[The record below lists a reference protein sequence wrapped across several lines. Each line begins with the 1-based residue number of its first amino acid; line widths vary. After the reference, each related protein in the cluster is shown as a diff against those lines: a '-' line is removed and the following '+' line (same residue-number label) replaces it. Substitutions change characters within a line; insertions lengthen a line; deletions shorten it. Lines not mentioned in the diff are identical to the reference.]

1 MKADQQMTE
10 TSKIKKTVFILS
22 LAVVALT
29 LTGCWTPPNANVQ
42 PKGEPRLIQ
51 SEVSVER
58 TDVRAT
64 VQTIDASQRV
74 LSAKLS
80 DGTPV
85 TCTISSQVKN
95 LDQIQAGDQVKVTLA
110 EKLAVYV
117 LKDGR
122 LTGADG
128 TGEVIPFIARVQ
140 TVDPSYRLLTL
151 QYVNG
156 QTEVLKADLDAKL
169 MEMQPGDA
177 VVLQSAEAVAIHF
190 EKK

>member
-1 MKADQQMTE
+1 MKPDQQMTE
-10 TSKIKKTVFILS
+10 ISKIKKAIFILS

-29 LTGCWTPPNANVQ
+29 LTGCWTSPNANVQ

-51 SEVSVER
+51 SGVSAER

-74 LSAKLS
+74 LNAKLS
-80 DGTPV
+80 DGIPV

-95 LDQIQAGDQVKVTLA
+95 LDQIQVGDQVKITLG

-122 LTGADG
+122 LPGADG
-128 TGEVIPFIARVQ
+128 TEEVIPFIARVQ

-156 QTEVLKADLDAKL
+156 QTEVLKAALDAKL

-177 VVLQSAEAVAIHF
+177 VVLQNAEAVAIHM

>member
-10 TSKIKKTVFILS
+10 TRTIKKTVFILS

-42 PKGEPRLIQ
+42 PGGEPRLIQ
-51 SEVSVER
+51 SGVSA
-58 TDVRAT
+58 DSDNVRAT
-64 VQTIDASQRV
+64 VQTIGASRSV
-74 LSAKLS
+74 LNLMFS

-85 TCTISSQVKN
+85 ICTVRPQVKN

-156 QTEVLKADLDAKL
+156 QTEVLKAGLDAKL

-177 VVLQSAEAVAIHF
+177 VVLQSAEVVAIHF

>member
-1 MKADQQMTE
+1 MTE

-51 SEVSVER
+51 SGVSVER
-58 TDVRAT
+58 SDIRAT
-64 VQTIDASQRV
+64 VQTIGASRSV
-74 LSAKLS
+74 FNLVLS

-85 TCTISSQVKN
+85 ICTVSPQVKN
-95 LDQIQAGDQVKVTLA
+95 LDQIHAGDQVKVTLA

-122 LTGADG
+122 LPGVDG
-128 TGEVIPFIARVQ
+128 TGEVIPFTARVQ

-151 QYVNG
+151 QYLNG

-177 VVLQSAEAVAIHF
+177 VVLQSAEATAIHM

>member
-1 MKADQQMTE
+1 MKPDQQMTE
-10 TSKIKKTVFILS
+10 ISKIKKAIFILS

-29 LTGCWTPPNANVQ
+29 LTGCWTSPNANVQ
-42 PKGEPRLIQ
+42 PRGEPRLIL
-51 SEVSVER
+51 SGVSAER

-74 LSAKLS
+74 LNAKLS
-80 DGTPV
+80 DGIPV

-95 LDQIQAGDQVKVTLA
+95 LDQIQVGDQVKITLA

-122 LTGADG
+122 LPGADG
-128 TGEVIPFIARVQ
+128 TEEVIPFIARVQ

-156 QTEVLKADLDAKL
+156 QTEVLKAALDAKL

-177 VVLQSAEAVAIHF
+177 VVLQNAEAVAIHM